1 MTYDTSNGVKPRYD
15 GGGSEFGS
23 MHRDLGPGMYMF
35 DIDRLSGNMST
46 DIDFELRRENEGF
59 VEYRIKSQ
67 VVKFV
72 ALFEIKA
79 HKTKHALEAL
89 DSSNANSR
97 ARSAMAQML
106 KCRLFVVYATN
117 GKQPFE
123 FYEINT
129 ETGEAQSLGALSY
142 DVESRQNE
150 CQRFWRDVLGIAR
163 SF

>member
-1 MTYDTSNGVKPRYD
+1 MTYNTSNKVKPRYD
-15 GGGSEFGS
+15 NGGTEFGD

-89 DSSNANSR
+89 YSSNANSR

-106 KCRLFVVYATN
+106 KCRLFVVYADN

-123 FYEINT
+123 FHEINT
-129 ETGEAQSLGALSY
+129 ETGGARLLGVLSY
-142 DVESRQNE
+142 DAESRQGD
-150 CQRFWRDVLGIAR
+150 CQAFWRDVLGIAR